1 MKTSTKP
8 KKGRPAKG
16 IPWHEAEELRMS
28 IPTIC
33 KLFQMVDVT
42 VHRRVMTARPKKDSG
57 VSLYRLGDIAPLMV
71 AKAEAPARAQSIDGE
86 LDPAQERARKDK
98 ASADMMEMQI
108 AEKAG
113 KLIALDEMTLLN
125 ESMMQIVIGTLER
138 SALTKE
144 EIEACRA
151 DMVKE
156 MEGKMDE

>member
-1 MKTSTKP
+1 M
-8 KKGRPAKG
+8 G
-16 IPWHEAEELRMS
+16 
-28 IPTIC
+28 
-33 KLFQMVDVT
+33 DV
-42 VHRRVMTARPKKDSG
+42 
-57 VSLYRLGDIAPLMV
+57 APLIVM
-71 AKAEAPARAQSIDGE
+71 KEEQEREPAQAGE

-113 KLIALDEMTLLN
+113 KLISLDEMTLMN